1 MSGPDDVPVNAARF
15 LENYRRFQAGET
27 LHGQVDFER
36 GY

>member
-15 LENYRRFQAGET
+15 LENYRRFQASEP